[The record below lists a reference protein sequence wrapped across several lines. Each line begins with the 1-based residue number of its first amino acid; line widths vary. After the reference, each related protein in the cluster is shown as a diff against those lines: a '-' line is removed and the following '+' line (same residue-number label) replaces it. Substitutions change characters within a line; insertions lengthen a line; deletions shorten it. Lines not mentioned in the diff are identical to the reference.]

1 MYKKLLFN
9 FFGGS
14 KTIILVIMMLLC
26 TVMSAA
32 GAAHPCLTLSNDGT
46 TVIDSN
52 GCTVLTAADWG
63 TATKIADGVAFGA
76 DTYTVFMKSR
86 STLTSIEFPSN
97 FEYIGDAAFS
107 GCYKLTGS
115 LTIPNSVTTIGD
127 AAFRDCRNLT
137 GDLTIP
143 SSVTTLGKSAFQGCS
158 GFKGSLTIPN
168 SITTLEHGVFEG
180 CKGFTG
186 NLTIPS
192 SVTSI
197 QDLAFSLCRGFTGS
211 LTIPS
216 SVTFV
221 GDWAFMYCTG
231 IDGILFTNKTATV
244 EAEAFLYAPPV
255 YLYADSTW
263 INDGDGTKVPFI
275 TAVSAADSTV
285 AAGGSSTVTVSSD
298 QPSSDAYIPSISYA
312 SSNPTVATVVAAST
326 GKGVMTNT
334 INGIADGTSTITI
347 TAAQVGS
354 DIFGAANVPAIP
366 SITIP
371 VTVTGSNIPT
381 TGGDGGNT
389 GVSENQNSPDLSHYE
404 PAVYAAPEIT
414 ANGNTSLTIT
424 NTHYP
429 ELINVTVVKYWTDDD
444 NRDYLRPEAICLTLT
459 AAADSVS
466 EDVWNHTLNASNA
479 DVNDNNKWQYVFED
493 LVKYYDGYQIAY
505 TLGEA
510 SGECT
515 NQVTKTIA
523 NCEISGGKWENNA
536 CTPFSL
542 YDPNSQHGSAP
553 AEYNDQASCEAASHT
568 WMSAFCSDNSYS
580 NQEDC
585 ANAGETWNEG
595 RCAVN

>member
-14 KTIILVIMMLLC
+14 KTIILVMMMLLC

-63 TATKIADGVAFGA
+63 TATRIADGNSLSS
-76 DTYTVFMKSR
+76 YVFKDSAG
-86 STLTSIEFPSN
+86 TLTSIEFPSN
-97 FEYIGDAAFS
+97 FEYIGDYAFYS
-107 GCYKLTGS
+107 CTYITGS
-115 LTIPNSVTTIGD
+115 LTIPNSVTTIGSG
-127 AAFRDCRNLT
+127 AFNNCSGFT
-137 GDLTIP
+137 GSLTIGN
-143 SSVTTLGKSAFQGCS
+143 SVTTIGDGAFSRCS
-158 GFKGSLTIPN
+158 GLTGSLTIPG
-168 SITTLEHGVFEG
+168 SVTTIGGGAFSG
-180 CKGFTG
+180 CSGLTG
-186 NLTIPS
+186 SLTIGN
-192 SVTSI
+192 SVTTIGSA
-197 QDLAFSLCRGFTGS
+197 AFNGCTGFTGS
-211 LTIPS
+211 LTIPG
-216 SVTFV
+216 SVTTI
-221 GDWAFMYCTG
+221 GGGAFSGCSNL
-231 IDGILFTNKTATV
+231 DGILLTSKTTTV
-244 EAEAFLYAPPV
+244 SGGAFFSAAPV
-255 YLYADSTW
+255 YMYSDAAGANSGGATEIYFVDT
-263 INDGDGTKVPFI
+263 I
-275 TAVSAADSTV
+275 TASPASITFDPSDTETITITPNV
-285 AAGGSSTVTVSSD
+285 AASV
-298 QPSSDAYIPSISYA
+298 QHIPSITYT
-312 SSNPTVATVVAAST
+312 SSSPAAATLTTAST
-326 GKGVMTNT
+326 GKGVMTNSV
-334 INGIADGTSTITI
+334 NGIADGTSTITI

-493 LVKYYDGYQIAY
+493 LVKFYDGYQIAY